1 MVETEPALRGVR
13 SPGCCY
19 TRAGC
24 LGERSAMST
33 DTSSLQSDSDDVP
46 PQWRSVEKPN
56 GERQWIH
63 RETGVCVD
71 LQRFARMNQM
81 HTPETSRV
89 DHYEFRLVVR
99 PDGPG
104 TPGECVDR
112 TTDDDHSYW
121 MALQWLRSHRDG
133 EVDDE

>member
-1 MVETEPALRGVR
+1 
-13 SPGCCY
+13 
-19 TRAGC
+19 
-24 LGERSAMST
+24 MST
-33 DTSSLQSDSDDVP
+33 DTTNLQSDSDDVP
-46 PQWRSVEKPN
+46 REWRSVEKPN

-112 TTDDDHSYW
+112 TTDEDHSYW

-133 EVDDE
+133 EVDIKGGWEEPRRSEPADFGGGESTGVQDL